1 LAGLCV
7 GAIAVYTPE
16 EGISL
21 RKLQYDID
29 LLKRSFALD
38 RGENQMGKIILRSE
52 KASDKAFTTE
62 MISNIIREES
72 KGRFDARTAVPGH
85 VQQGGIVSLVG
96 FVAQFRLSVSDGP
109 GSGCETRGQVLSV
122 A

>member
-1 LAGLCV
+1 
-7 GAIAVYTPE
+7 VYTPE

-21 RKLQYDID
+21 RKLQSDIG

-62 MISNIIREES
+62 IISNIIREEANA
-72 KGRFDARTAVPGH
+72 RFEARTAVPGH
-85 VQQGGIVSLVG
+85 VQQGGFVSLVG
-96 FVAQFRLSVSDGP
+96 IVAHGRLSVSDGP
-109 GSGCETRGQVLSV
+109 GSGCQTRCQVLSV